1 MNTLVGRLTALLLC
15 AALMMTMTTAVLAE
29 TDPLIAPS
37 EAFIIECLK
46 SVPEVSAIGAA
57 TKNND
62 PNGRLNIVGGYTA
75 AVFFSTSL
83 LNPNAVSMTADE
95 VIKKGTT
102 GGGCLEVYRS
112 VEDANYRRNSLVLSG
127 GKEVLGTVVI
137 RLSRDLSA
145 EDSEMLMGKIVSAL
159 KEKAY
164 GSATHEL
171 PAAAAAPSAAEIV
184 KKVEDHLRNKF
195 YFSYIFSAI
204 ATGGNQSSLY
214 DIVDKPIGAITYPTN
229 DGNGYYVFEYYT
241 TTPDDVHISRVTF
254 VSSFKD
260 MDVASKTIVAIASSL
275 NVLPATSDD
284 HFGTQASRFLQ
295 IINLGQSY
303 NSGDATINAVF
314 SEVNGSYLVCA
325 VFEGLD
331 R

>member
-1 MNTLVGRLTALLLC
+1 MNKLVKRLTALLLC
-15 AALMMTMTTAVLAE
+15 AALLMTLTTAALAE

-37 EAFIIECLK
+37 EGFIIECLQTI
-46 SVPEVSAIGAA
+46 PEVSAIGAA

-75 AVFFSTSL
+75 AVFFSTTL
-83 LNPNAVSMTADE
+83 LNQNAGSMTADE
-95 VIKKGTT
+95 VIEAGTT

-112 VEDANYRRNSLVLSG
+112 VEDANYRRNSLVLPG

-137 RLSRDLSA
+137 RLSMNLSA

-164 GSATHEL
+164 GSADHEL
-171 PAAAAAPSAAEIV
+171 PAAEAAPSAAEIV
-184 KKVEDHLRNKF
+184 KNVEDHIRNKF
-195 YFSYIFSAI
+195 YFSYLFSAL

-214 DIVDKPIGAITYPTN
+214 DVVDKPVSAITYPTN

-241 TTPDDVHISRVTF
+241 TTPEDVHISRVTF
-254 VSSFKD
+254 VSTFKD

-275 NVLPATSDD
+275 NVLPATGDD
-284 HFGTQASRFLQ
+284 QFMTQANRFLQ
-295 IINLGQSY
+295 IIDLGQSY
-303 NSGDATINAVF
+303 TSGDATVNVVS

-325 VFEGLD
+325 VFDGLD